1 MFSNV
6 ATNMGFPW
14 LLAENEMYIAV
25 APNHC

>member
-6 ATNMGFPW
+6 TTNMGFPW

-25 APNHC
+25 AHNHC